1 MTDKDKQRIEVFE
14 QLKQFITDII
24 GKDIAEEVEISKDS
38 IFTKDLEM
46 DSIEIVAFAE
56 KVKNKY
62 GKDHD
67 FVNWLSGMQLE
78 QILNLSIN
86 HVIEF
91 IVNGDTSN

>member
-14 QLKQFITDII
+14 QLKQFITEII
-24 GKDIAEEVEISKDS
+24 GKEIAEEIEISKES

-62 GKDHD
+62 GKEYD

-78 QILNLSIN
+78 QILSLSIN
-86 HVIEF
+86 DVIEF
-91 IVNGDTSN
+91 MVNGNTSN